1 MGYKK
6 LNTSLE
12 FVKGVGPIR
21 SKILNQELKLKTC
34 KDILYFFPFRYVDR
48 SKFYK
53 ISEINSETSYVQIT
67 GKITDVKLVRYNKGF
82 RVEAIFDDGEN
93 ELKLAWFKGTNWIQK
108 ILKTNIQYVIYGKVS
123 WFNNK
128 PTLVHPEI
136 EKTNKI
142 QKQVSIN
149 IKPIYHST
157 EKLTNSGITNNIL
170 IKIIKSVFD
179 LIADDLHE
187 NLNESLNKKYE
198 FRSTKKSL
206 YLIHFPQ
213 NLNQLDEVKEK
224 IIYEEFFFSQ
234 LKFNLSKNNR
244 KTNNRGFYFPKV
256 GNLFNNFYNNYL
268 DFELT
273 SAQKRV
279 LKEIKID
286 FSSKTQMN
294 RLLQGDVGSGKTIIA
309 YMSILISI
317 DNGFQSSVVSPT
329 EILAQQHYQ
338 SFKEYSKNFSINVEI
353 LTGSTSKSKRKEILN
368 KCMNG
373 DIDILIGTHALFE
386 EDVMFNNLGYVV
398 IDEQHKFGVKQRS
411 AMWKKNNPP
420 PHVLIMSATPIPRTL
435 TMSLYGDLDLSVID
449 ELPPGR
455 KKVITVHR
463 YDKNRLKVYGFLK
476 DQIKDGKQIYI
487 VYPLIEESQKMDY
500 KDLEDGY
507 HSIIREF
514 PLEQFS
520 IGVLHGRMKNSE
532 KDYEMKRFVEGKIN
546 ILISTTVIEVGVNV
560 KNATVMI
567 IESAERFGLSQL
579 HQLRGRVG
587 RGSDESYCILMT
599 KDEISDE
606 SKHRINA
613 MTMTN
618 DGFKIS
624 EIDLKLRGPGDI
636 LGTRQSGD
644 LDLKI
649 ADLVKD
655 SKFFDNALSDVKE
668 LLKEDPLL
676 LKNTN
681 QNIKN
686 YIINNTLNKS
696 WNLIG

>member
-12 FVKGVGPIR
+12 FVKGVGPTR
-21 SKILNQELKLKTC
+21 SKILNQELRLKTC

-82 RVEAIFDDGEN
+82 RVEAIFNDGEN

-142 QKQVSIN
+142 QKQGSIN

-187 NLNESLNKKYE
+187 NLNESLNKKYK

-244 KTNNRGFYFPKV
+244 KTNNRGFYLPKV

-294 RLLQGDVGSGKTIIA
+294 RLLQGDVGLS
-309 YMSILISI
+309 LIHI
-317 DNGFQSSVVSPT
+317 
-329 EILAQQHYQ
+329 
-338 SFKEYSKNFSINVEI
+338 
-353 LTGSTSKSKRKEILN
+353 
-368 KCMNG
+368 
-373 DIDILIGTHALFE
+373 
-386 EDVMFNNLGYVV
+386 
-398 IDEQHKFGVKQRS
+398 
-411 AMWKKNNPP
+411 
-420 PHVLIMSATPIPRTL
+420 
-435 TMSLYGDLDLSVID
+435 
-449 ELPPGR
+449 
-455 KKVITVHR
+455 
-463 YDKNRLKVYGFLK
+463 
-476 DQIKDGKQIYI
+476 
-487 VYPLIEESQKMDY
+487 
-500 KDLEDGY
+500 
-507 HSIIREF
+507 
-514 PLEQFS
+514 
-520 IGVLHGRMKNSE
+520 
-532 KDYEMKRFVEGKIN
+532 
-546 ILISTTVIEVGVNV
+546 
-560 KNATVMI
+560 
-567 IESAERFGLSQL
+567 
-579 HQLRGRVG
+579 
-587 RGSDESYCILMT
+587 
-599 KDEISDE
+599 
-606 SKHRINA
+606 
-613 MTMTN
+613 
-618 DGFKIS
+618 
-624 EIDLKLRGPGDI
+624 
-636 LGTRQSGD
+636 
-644 LDLKI
+644 
-649 ADLVKD
+649 
-655 SKFFDNALSDVKE
+655 
-668 LLKEDPLL
+668 
-676 LKNTN
+676 
-681 QNIKN
+681 
-686 YIINNTLNKS
+686 
-696 WNLIG
+696 